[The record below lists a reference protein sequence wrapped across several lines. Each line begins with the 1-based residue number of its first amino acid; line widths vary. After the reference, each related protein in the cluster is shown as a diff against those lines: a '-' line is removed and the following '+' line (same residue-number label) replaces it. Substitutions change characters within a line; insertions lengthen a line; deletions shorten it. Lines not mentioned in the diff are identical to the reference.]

1 MKVSCWEGVTSGTR
15 CGHVPPLRGWWIH
28 SARSPSRSCCC
39 CCSSWPSCLSCLAR
53 SDCLRL
59 LCPPRLTSFA
69 SSVSRSAPGPRR
81 TDKQSACSR
90 CPSDPGS
97 LWRHQWEVKA
107 NCLVSLDSLVP
118 AGLWRQSQLRVVFFA
133 VQSDIPRHSLES
145 LSRTLLLPF
154 PKWNTVNVRRSA
166 PQGNFSPHP
175 PVREEEEGGGRR
187 RRRREGFRVGL
198 GWMHRLRGFNKFC
211 QVLRERQWKNQCQSP
226 IDQLGVIL
234 VSATFL

>member
-81 TDKQSACSR
+81 TDKQSACGR

-118 AGLWRQSQLRVVFFA
+118 AGLWRQSQLRVVFFCGA
-133 VQSDIPRHSLES
+133 VRYSA
-145 LSRTLLLPF
+145 PF
-154 PKWNTVNVRRSA
+154 PGKPLAHTLVAVPQMKYSKCSAECAAGKLLSSSPCEGGGGGRREE
-166 PQGNFSPHP
+166 
-175 PVREEEEGGGRR
+175 EEEEGG
-187 RRRREGFRVGL
+187 V
-198 GWMHRLRGFNKFC
+198 
-211 QVLRERQWKNQCQSP
+211 
-226 IDQLGVIL
+226 
-234 VSATFL
+234 